1 MGELMKINLHSLQR
15 ETLRDTQGFK
25 LIKRIYYV
33 IHKHIYLHYEKYVF
47 YIRYKNRLNYN
58 GHYCAIFK
66 GKLLTKVGK
75 VNEINYF
82 H

>member
-1 MGELMKINLHSLQR
+1 MKINLHSVQR

-25 LIKRIYYV
+25 LIKRIYYI
-33 IHKHIYLHYEKYVF
+33 IHKHIYIHYEKYVF
-47 YIRYKNRLNYN
+47 YNTKYN
-58 GHYCAIFK
+58 GHYCDIFK

>member
-1 MGELMKINLHSLQR
+1 MLYIDIY
-15 ETLRDTQGFK
+15 TYI
-25 LIKRIYYV
+25 IKNMYFI
-33 IHKHIYLHYEKYVF
+33 
-47 YIRYKNRLNYN
+47 IRYKNRLKYN